1 MFWQTANSRRLF
13 SLSPFTIV
21 TSSRACAQLLR
32 KSYGRVV
39 ELGDDGWECTCMV
52 CGREGQL
59 LMCEHGMQ
67 ASDTVAQCPKVAHPK
82 CVGLPHASDP
92 SAVFI
97 CPMHADTCCSPA
109 IREKLDAK
117 ARLLDEST
125 GIPQAQVFF
134 IFRMACRGADM
145 CCS

>member
-67 ASDTVAQCPKVAHPK
+67 ASDTVAQCPKVAHTK

-92 SAVFI
+92 SFVFI

-117 ARLLDEST
+117 ARALDEST
-125 GIPQAQVFF
+125 GIPQAQVLF
-134 IFRMACRGADM
+134 IFSNGV
-145 CCS
+145 SWS